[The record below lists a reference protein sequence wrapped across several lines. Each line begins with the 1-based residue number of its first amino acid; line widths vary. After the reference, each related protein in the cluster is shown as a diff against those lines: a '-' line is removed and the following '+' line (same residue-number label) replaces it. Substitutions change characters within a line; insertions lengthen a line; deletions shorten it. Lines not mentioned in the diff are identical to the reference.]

1 MTKLTLS
8 QLSSLLFR
16 ACDDLRGNMDASEYK
31 EYIFGMLFLKRLS
44 DLFDQEREQLGKD
57 LKAKGMADA
66 IIATQLVNPDKYT
79 FFVPEEAH
87 WSTIRHLKTNVGTS
101 LNKALEA
108 LEDANVD
115 ALQDVLKGINFN
127 KKIGQRTLDDDTLAN
142 FIQNFEKI
150 PLRDGNFEFP
160 DLLGAAYEYLIKF
173 FADSAGK
180 KAGEFYTPADV
191 VRTLVEIVDPQPG
204 TSIYDPTRGSGGM
217 LIQTRDYIRECGGD
231 PRDLSLFGQ
240 ESIGTTWSICK
251 MNMLLHGISHADIR
265 QEDTLRRPQHKAENT
280 ELKRYDRVLANPPF
294 SQNYIRKDIEYPGR
308 FAVWMPE
315 KGKKADLM
323 FVQHMLAVLKAD
335 GKMATVMPHGVLFR
349 GGEEK
354 EARKHF
360 IERGWLGA
368 VIGLPAGLFYG
379 TGIPA
384 CVLVMNK
391 QGAMVEGKPR
401 SHVIFINADRE
412 YREGKAQNFLR
423 PEDISKIVHVYRN
436 LAQGGADVPAYA
448 RRVPVE
454 EIAAEDF
461 NCNIRRYVDNAPPA
475 EPHDVRAHLH
485 GGVPVVEIDALSC
498 YWQNYP
504 GLRERCFILPA
515 ISTGEA
521 DSLPSPPGR
530 GAGGE
535 GAHVV
540 RPNAPLPAELL
551 TLARNLRHQ
560 GTDAENLMWRLL
572 RDRQIA
578 GAKFR
583 RQHPFAPYVLDFYCH
598 ELKLAIEL
606 DGGQHNEP
614 EGRARDTRRD
624 EFLEVQGIRTLRFW
638 NNQVFAETEA
648 VLEAIYQVVVE
659 SANRLP
665 SPPAPL
671 PVGEGSIKP
680 SPLGRGLGEET
691 AFSLSPRERAG
702 VREGGNYADFAP
714 EITDR
719 RAIAEQVKTD
729 PGVAAAHAAFLQTL
743 EIWWQTNLPLVV
755 ALAPSNGQKGNVY
768 ELRRAL
774 LASIA
779 AIFSP
784 LPAIASTTSPLP
796 PGEGPGVREKITS
809 EAKTQFLLTAH
820 QIRGAFARYVD
831 DLKADLKSIAASG
844 WGPELIPDA
853 DILASQFPELLAE
866 MEQKRL
872 RLAELAALFAA
883 ADEEDYEDSD
893 DSGVLPGDEVK
904 ALKAKLK
911 EARASARLA
920 KKEGDKG
927 DWTAYMHEAEEIEKR
942 LARHKALEDEAKQL
956 KAELRATEKTQEK
969 QVAAARKKIG
979 TDEAKGVILERLHRL
994 LLQTYEG
1001 YLRADQR
1008 ACIAALENLHGKYAV
1023 TAKQIEAQ
1031 RDEAAAKL
1039 KGFLVELG
1047 YE

>member
-1 MTKLTLS
+1 MPNKLTLS

-44 DLFDQEREQLGKD
+44 DLFDQEREQLGTD
-57 LKAKGMADA
+57 LKSKGMAEA
-66 IIATQLVNPDKYT
+66 MIATQLANPDKYT
-79 FFVPEEAH
+79 FFVPAEAH
-87 WSTIRHLKTNVGTS
+87 WSKIRHLKTNVGS
-101 LNKALEA
+101 ALNKALEA
-108 LEDANVD
+108 LEDANHE
-115 ALQDVLKGINFN
+115 ALQDVLKHINFN

-150 PLRDGNFEFP
+150 PLRDENFEFP

-191 VRTLVEIVDPQPG
+191 VRTLVEIVDPHPHM
-204 TSIYDPTRGSGGM
+204 SIYDPTCGSGGM

-231 PRDLSLFGQ
+231 PRDLTLEGQ

-265 QEDTLRRPQHKAENT
+265 QEDTLRRPQHKADNT

-354 EARKHF
+354 AARQHF
-360 IERGWLGA
+360 IERGWLEA

-391 QGAMVEGKPR
+391 QNAMVDGKPR
-401 SHVIFINADRE
+401 QYIIFINADRE

-423 PEDISKIVHVYRN
+423 PEDISKIVHVYRS
-436 LAQGGADVPAYA
+436 LAQGGPDVPAYA

-454 EIAAEDF
+454 EIAAEDY
-461 NCNIRRYVDNAPPA
+461 NCNIRRYVDNAPPP

-485 GGVPVVEIDALSC
+485 GGVPVTEIDALSR
-498 YWQNYP
+498 YWHNYP
-504 GLRERCFILPA
+504 GLRQRCFAPRQ
-515 ISTGEA
+515 A
-521 DSLPSPPGR
+521 DAS
-530 GAGGE
+530 
-535 GAHVV
+535 
-540 RPNAPLPAELL
+540 
-551 TLARNLRHQ
+551 
-560 GTDAENLMWRLL
+560 
-572 RDRQIA
+572 
-578 GAKFR
+578 
-583 RQHPFAPYVLDFYCH
+583 
-598 ELKLAIEL
+598 
-606 DGGQHNEP
+606 
-614 EGRARDTRRD
+614 
-624 EFLEVQGIRTLRFW
+624 
-638 NNQVFAETEA
+638 
-648 VLEAIYQVVVE
+648 
-659 SANRLP
+659 
-665 SPPAPL
+665 
-671 PVGEGSIKP
+671 
-680 SPLGRGLGEET
+680 
-691 AFSLSPRERAG
+691 
-702 VREGGNYADFAP
+702 YADFAP
-714 EITDR
+714 AITDR
-719 RAIAEQVKTD
+719 RTLAEQVKTD
-729 PGVAAAHAAFLQTL
+729 PSVAAAHAGFLQTL
-743 EIWWQTNLPLVV
+743 EAWWQAKLPLIA
-755 ALAPSNGQKGNVY
+755 ALAPSKGKKGNVY

-774 LASIA
+774 LASIEQA
-779 AIFSP
+779 FAGN
-784 LPAIASTTSPLP
+784 T
-796 PGEGPGVREKITS
+796 
-809 EAKTQFLLTAH
+809 LLTGH

-853 DILASQFPELLAE
+853 EIIASQFPQLLAE

-872 RLAELAALFAA
+872 RIAELAALFAA

-893 DSGVLPGDEVK
+893 ESGVRPGEEVK
-904 ALKAKLK
+904 RLKAELK
-911 EARASARLA
+911 EARASAKLA
-920 KKEGDKG
+920 KKEADKG
-927 DWTAYMHEAEEIEKR
+927 DWTAYTHEAEEIEKR
-942 LARHKALEDEAKQL
+942 LARHKALEDEAKLL
-956 KAELRATEKTQEK
+956 KAELRATEKKQEEL
-969 QVAAARKKIG
+969 VAAAREKIG
-979 TDEAKGVILERLHRL
+979 SDEAKGVILERLHSL
-994 LLQTYEG
+994 LVQTYQG

-1008 ACIAALENLHGKYAV
+1008 ACIAALENLHDKYAV
-1023 TAKQIEAQ
+1023 TAKQIETK

-1039 KGFLVELG
+1039 KGFLAELG